1 MDDYTIT
8 FADKTLSTQH
18 AEIPGQ
24 LRELLEA
31 HYDVLFSAP
40 SMRKTPFPAH
50 RNRGVTIKVEDPVM
64 SISVHAARSAKAVEI
79 LELTVQVREGF
90 QQEDFEAEKGFDCT
104 FCHVKAGSACINT
117 DGRKLTYA
125 GTRKYRRRTHAA
137 RREAL
142 RVSNGSTAH
151 RAVRK
156 TVPLLSTVFI
166 GGELLEQK
174 QSNAWDKVISGYRDM
189 FGSREVAD
197 NLIRGAVKVLERH
210 HPGKIWSHREFQ
222 EFACSNISGPHDHP
236 EKFIGRFLVTAYKA
250 HQVSAKEFE
259 GFQRQ
264 GLKVY
269 AKHIGMDFAPH
280 PLGGFVAVRGLKEL

>member
-90 QQEDFEAEKGFDCT
+90 Q
-104 FCHVKAGSACINT
+104 HT